1 MATRKVHGHGYVG
14 TLFTSILTNENRVTP
29 FLLSELW
36 MDRSTRSW
44 CWWYLAIIVPGERTN
59 VLVKGIMY
67 GGGRLLEHGKDE
79 DAEDDYVT
87 VEK

>member
-44 CWWYLAIIVPGERTN
+44 WYLAIMLPGERTN
-59 VLVKGIMY
+59 VLVKGMY
-67 GGGRLLEHGKDE
+67 GAVVVKHGKDE
-79 DAEDDYVT
+79 DAEVDYYVT

>member
-44 CWWYLAIIVPGERTN
+44 CYLVVPSHYAARRAHQCARKRYYVRWWLSTAKMKMLKLII
-59 VLVKGIMY
+59 M
-67 GGGRLLEHGKDE
+67 
-79 DAEDDYVT
+79 
-87 VEK
+87 